1 MYKII
6 HLLFIVSVLLLTGC
20 SSRQTN
26 KNSQAEEILST
37 KTNIQKADDVATST
51 VNEAIQ
57 TKGST
62 SVTARAVT
70 ADTVTEKK
78 QECDTARDISL
89 MTISVILL
97 VSILILILFTLNKS
111 GSNKLSFDQ
120 LKNTIKKEQKSESEC
135 TDQIIT
141 VNKLILNLI
150 SELKIFKNINQASN
164 PNESITT
171 LSKQVSLLEKES
183 QKLCEI
189 IIKKDQKSTLSRVC
203 SAYETA
209 NFIRKS
215 ISTKKMS
222 NQDSVEELLIEIDSM
237 FNDVGLQIYTIQI
250 GAKIAKL
257 PYGSFEILGVAEMP
271 ESQNSAGTVKEVIS
285 SAVYVTDSNEQPH
298 FIAPAK
304 IKAYK
309 L

>member
-1 MYKII
+1 MYRII
-6 HLLFIVSVLLLTGC
+6 HLLSVVSVLLLTGC
-20 SSRQTN
+20 SSRQTS

-37 KTNIQKADDVATST
+37 KTNIQEADSVRKGT

-62 SVTARAVT
+62 SVTTTAVT

-78 QECDTARDISL
+78 QEYDTARDISL
-89 MTISVILL
+89 MKTSVILL
-97 VSILILILFTLNKS
+97 VSILILILFILNKN
-111 GSNKLSFDQ
+111 GAKKLKLDQ
-120 LKNTIKKEQKSESEC
+120 LKNTTKKEEKSESEC

-150 SELKIFKNINQASN
+150 SEFKIFKNVNQASN

-189 IIKKDQKSTLSRVC
+189 IIKKNQKSTLSRVC

-215 ISTKKMS
+215 ISTQKMS

-250 GAKIAKL
+250 GEKISKL

-285 SAVYVTDSNEQPH
+285 SAVYVTDSNGQPH

>member
-6 HLLFIVSVLLLTGC
+6 HLLFIVSVLLLAGC
-20 SSRQTN
+20 SSRQTS

-37 KTNIQKADDVATST
+37 KTNIQKADGVATST

-62 SVTARAVT
+62 SVTTIAAT
-70 ADTVTEKK
+70 ADTVSEKK
-78 QECDTARDISL
+78 QEYDTARDISL

-97 VSILILILFTLNKS
+97 VGILILILFILNKS
-111 GSNKLSFDQ
+111 GAKKLNLDQ
-120 LKNTIKKEQKSESEC
+120 LKNTIKKEGKTESEC
-135 TDQIIT
+135 TDQIIM

-150 SELKIFKNINQASN
+150 SELKIFKNTNQASN

-250 GAKIAKL
+250 GEKISKL

-271 ESQNSAGTVKEVIS
+271 ESENSAGTVKEVIS
-285 SAVYVTDSNEQPH
+285 SAIYVTDSNGQPH

-304 IKAYK
+304 IKAYQ

>member
-6 HLLFIVSVLLLTGC
+6 HLLFIVSVLLLAGC
-20 SSRQTN
+20 SSRQTS

-37 KTNIQKADDVATST
+37 KTNIQKADGVATST

-62 SVTARAVT
+62 SVTTIAAT
-70 ADTVTEKK
+70 ADTVSEKK
-78 QECDTARDISL
+78 QEYDTARDISL

-97 VSILILILFTLNKS
+97 VGILILILFILNKS
-111 GSNKLSFDQ
+111 GAKKLNLDQ
-120 LKNTIKKEQKSESEC
+120 LKNTIKKEGKTESEC
-135 TDQIIT
+135 TDQIIM

-150 SELKIFKNINQASN
+150 SELKIFKNTNQASN

-250 GAKIAKL
+250 GEKISKL

-271 ESQNSAGTVKEVIS
+271 ESENSAGTVKEVIS
-285 SAVYVTDSNEQPH
+285 SAIYVTDSNGQPH

>member
-6 HLLFIVSVLLLTGC
+6 HLLSIVSVLLLTGC
-20 SSRQTN
+20 SSRQTS

-37 KTNIQKADDVATST
+37 KTNIQKADSATKST

-62 SVTARAVT
+62 SVTTTTVT

-78 QECDTARDISL
+78 QEYGSARDISL

-97 VSILILILFTLNKS
+97 VSILILILFILNKS
-111 GSNKLSFDQ
+111 GAKKLNLDQ
-120 LKNTIKKEQKSESEC
+120 LKNTIKKAEKSESAC

-150 SELKIFKNINQASN
+150 SELKIFKNINLASN

-250 GAKIAKL
+250 GEKISKL

-271 ESQNSAGTVKEVIS
+271 ESENSAGTVKEVIS
-285 SAVYVTDSNEQPH
+285 SAIYVTDSNGQPH